1 MCGIP
6 KFNITS
12 TIMSNN
18 KSSQNNLQYK
28 KYYLTIDMCIW
39 NNNYQ
44 ITNININNQQLRNF
58 MSSIIQ

>member
-1 MCGIP
+1 VCGIP